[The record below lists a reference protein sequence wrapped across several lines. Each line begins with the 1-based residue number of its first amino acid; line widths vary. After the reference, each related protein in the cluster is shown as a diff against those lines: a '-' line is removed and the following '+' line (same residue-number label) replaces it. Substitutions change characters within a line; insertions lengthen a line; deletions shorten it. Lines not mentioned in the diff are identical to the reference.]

1 MTENNGIRINKYIAD
16 AGICSRREADRLIQ
30 EGRVYVD
37 GSLAENGT
45 RVQPGMEITVD
56 GNRISGEVKKVY
68 LAFHKPKGIVCT
80 SEKREKNNIIDYLHY
95 PMRITYCGRLD
106 KDSEGLIIMTND
118 GDIIN
123 GMMRGRNCHEK
134 EYFVTVDRRITEEF
148 LDKLRRGVYLEELN
162 TTTRSCRAEALSDR
176 EFRIILTQGLNRQ
189 IRRMCVCL
197 GYRVERLIRVR
208 VMNIVLD
215 KLPNGKC
222 RELTEKEIEL
232 LRNSLKDVRNDR

>member
-1 MTENNGIRINKYIAD
+1 MTANNGIRINKYIAD
-16 AGICSRREADRLIQ
+16 AGICSRRAADRLIQ
-30 EGRVYVD
+30 EGRVSVD

-56 GNRISGEVKKVY
+56 GNRISGEAKKVY

-95 PMRITYCGRLD
+95 PVRITYCGRLD

-134 EYFVTVDRRITEEF
+134 EYLVTVDRRITEEF
-148 LDKLRRGVYLEELN
+148 LDKLRKGVYLEELN
-162 TTTRSCRAEALSDR
+162 ATTRSCRVEALSDR

-189 IRRMCVCL
+189 IRRMCACL
-197 GYRVERLIRVR
+197 GYCVERLIRVR

-215 KLPNGKC
+215 KLPHGKY